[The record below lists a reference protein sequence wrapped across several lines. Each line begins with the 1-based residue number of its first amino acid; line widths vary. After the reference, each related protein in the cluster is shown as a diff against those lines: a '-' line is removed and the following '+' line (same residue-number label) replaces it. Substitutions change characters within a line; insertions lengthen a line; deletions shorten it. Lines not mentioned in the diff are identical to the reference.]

1 MGRGK
6 AQGGHAET
14 QTVHIDLPRE
24 VTHCQ
29 TAALLQGDALQVE
42 AERAA
47 GVVKRSTGF
56 EKKIAEGYV
65 IGIKALWLR
74 RLIGEVVGEGGFSKE
89 DTAQTVIAGSRFEND
104 AAQGRFADVAGKAHG
119 VAGHGEAEARV
130 GNVGLVHIDAPP
142 RRGGRGVFR
151 RRVGKGNADI
161 CLSQAHLIEAHEF
174 AGKVD
179 AVRRGG
185 QLPHPAPHVG
195 VGNEVE
201 GVYFSIVNLKAVH
214 VDAPRK
220 QRAQGHAEAQG
231 AQVEHGVG
239 RRGGKHIVHGEV
251 ERKGEAHTLHANAHA
266 EALGKTGGD
275 LAHGKVLY
283 GRNIDKYC

>member
-6 AQGGHAET
+6 AQGGHAEA

-24 VTHCQ
+24 VAHCQ

-47 GVVKRSTGF
+47 GVVRRGTGL
-56 EKKIAEGYV
+56 EIKICEGNV

-74 RLIGEVVGEGGFSKE
+74 RLIGEVVGEGGFCKE
-89 DTAQTVIAGSRFEND
+89 ETAQTVIAGSRFEHD

-119 VAGHGEAEARV
+119 VAGHGKTEARV
-130 GNVGLVHIDAPP
+130 GNVGLVHVDAPP
-142 RRGGRGVFR
+142 RRGGRGIFR

-161 CLSQAHLIEAHEF
+161 CLSQAHLIQAHEF

-220 QRAQGHAEAQG
+220 QRTQGHAEAQG
-231 AQVEHGVG
+231 AQVEHSVG
-239 RRGGKHIVHGEV
+239 GRGGKHIVHGEV
-251 ERKGEAHTLHANAHA
+251 ERKSEAHALHADAHA
-266 EALGKTGGD
+266 EALGKAGGN

-283 GRNIDKYC
+283 GRNIDEYR